1 MLPHDGFMGALS
13 EYYSYWIMQTLAMLL
28 TAALIPR
35 LRITSIFGAIGIVA
49 CLGFVN
55 STVWDAA
62 LFFSVPSSFTM
73 QAITL
78 LLSNGVL
85 FWILVKVLPGIEVR
99 GVAAALVAP
108 VVFTILSMLIDKY
121 GKTIDWSTLF
131 QSVITSIEHL
141 KGALRGTA

>member
-1 MLPHDGFMGALS
+1 MLAHNGFMGALS

>member
-99 GVAAALVAP
+99 GVAAALVLLLTVGNLIFSDSEITNS
-108 VVFTILSMLIDKY
+108 VVETEKVGLKNEGDE
-121 GKTIDWSTLF
+121 KTSC
-131 QSVITSIEHL
+131 SR
-141 KGALRGTA
+141 KRNY